1 MSSVFDHIITE
12 TVTVMVEAKK
22 AARLE
27 SERERQNTV
36 AAKQRAEAKV
46 EKLEDLVEEI
56 NEEKGHGGKTW
67 TISGWCRYAVM
78 KALVAKDK
86 PQPQFQA

>member
-46 EKLEDLVEEI
+46 EKLEDLVEAI
-56 NEEKGHGGKTW
+56 AAR
-67 TISGWCRYAVM
+67 CRLTHPNSVLPLADRVQDLIENHR
-78 KALVAKDK
+78 ASQRTL
-86 PQPQFQA
+86 

>member
-27 SERERQNTV
+27 SERARQNTV

-46 EKLEDLVEEI
+46 EKLEDLVEAI
-56 NEEKGHGGKTW
+56 AAR
-67 TISGWCRYAVM
+67 CRLTHPNSVLPLADRVQDLIENHR
-78 KALVAKDK
+78 ASQRTL
-86 PQPQFQA
+86 